1 MVKALKRLHPESI
14 LILGTS
20 DEMVKKIAANL
31 KLPEIK
37 QIIYINDV
45 ASDEE
50 IEDARRSRIYEGKHV
65 IPVPTFEIKKDF
77 SGYLLDPLQIF
88 KTGIDKTPYIS
99 TIKKEYY
106 ESEIGLKI
114 LDLIK
119 YFEPDFYTELHCYN
133 LKNYDKLTSME
144 RYNKTG
150 IPPLIKLANHVLVSS
165 VSPLIRMTYFS
176 TDTVCKTLEIP
187 CIEKLTPEICEKYD
201 FNKDL
206 ACETYEDMLRLI
218 LKSPSREY
226 FEKESMKHHPDQVYL
241 AMKYAKKVFG
251 EDFPPY

>member
-1 MVKALKRLHPESI
+1 MSYFRYIDNGNGPTKLFIGGVHGNEGVTSLRFIKR
-14 LILGTS
+14 
-20 DEMVKKIAANL
+20 
-31 KLPEIK
+31 IK
-37 QIIYINDV
+37 Q
-45 ASDEE
+45 
-50 IEDARRSRIYEGKHV
+50 EDLS
-65 IPVPTFEIKKDF
+65 
-77 SGYLLDPLQIF
+77 SGQFYF
-88 KTGIDKTPYIS
+88 YNFDKTPYIS

-106 ESEIGLKI
+106 ESEIGLRI

-133 LKNYDKLTSME
+133 LKNYERLTSME

-150 IPPLIKLANHVLVSS
+150 IPPLIKLDNHVLVSS

-187 CIEKLTPEICEKYD
+187 CIEKLTPELCEKYD

-206 ACETYEDMLRLI
+206 ACETFEDMLRLI